1 MKKIITM
8 CLSALL
14 ILTLAACAGNQAPH
28 GNSSSEPSPIS
39 ESGEPSAVSPSAPE
53 ESENNSPAALVDS
66 EDEPEEQAD
75 SNTSNILV
83 AYFSHSGNTQK
94 IAELIHDQV
103 GGDIFE
109 IKTVTPYSSK
119 YNTVLDEAQKE
130 KNDKSRPELSAH
142 VDDMAGYDTIILGYP
157 NWWGDMPMAVY
168 SFLDEYDL
176 SGKTVIPFCTHGGSG
191 FSGTVSSIKTTEPDA
206 VVLDGLAIRD
216 SNVGNAQDNVTEWL
230 RGLEILE

>member
-1 MKKIITM
+1 MKEIITM
-8 CLSALL
+8 YLSALL
-14 ILTLAACAGNQAPH
+14 ILTLAACAGNQAPQ
-28 GNSSSEPSPIS
+28 GISSSEPPPTS
-39 ESGEPSAVSPSAPE
+39 ESGEPSAVSPFAPA
-53 ESENNSPAALVDS
+53 ESENNPPVSLVDS
-66 EDEPEEQAD
+66 KDEPEEQAV
-75 SNTSNILV
+75 SKTSNILV

-109 IKTVTPYSSK
+109 IKTVTPYSSN

-191 FSGTVSSIKTTEPDA
+191 FSGTVSSIKNTEPDA

-216 SNVGNAQDNVTEWL
+216 SNVGNAQDNVTEWP
-230 RGLEILE
+230 RGLGILE

>member
-8 CLSALL
+8 YLSALL
-14 ILTLAACAGNQAPH
+14 ILTLAACAGNQAPQ
-28 GNSSSEPSPIS
+28 GNGSSEPPPTS
-39 ESGEPSAVSPSAPE
+39 ESGEPSTVSPSAPA
-53 ESENNSPAALVDS
+53 ESENNPPAALVDS

-75 SNTSNILV
+75 SKTSNILV

-109 IKTVTPYSSK
+109 IKTVTPYSSN

-191 FSGTVSSIKTTEPDA
+191 FSGTVSSIKNTEPDA

-230 RGLEILE
+230 RDLGILE

>member
-14 ILTLAACAGNQAPH
+14 ILTLATCAGNQAPH

-109 IKTVTPYSSK
+109 IKTVTPYSSN

-191 FSGTVSSIKTTEPDA
+191 FSGTVSSIKNTEPDA

-230 RGLEILE
+230 RDLGILE